1 LIWITYRFDNSRMIT
16 TTQNTDAKN
25 NATMYK
31 IFKTIS

>member
-1 LIWITYRFDNSRMIT
+1 MIT